1 MRSSFWVSSSLI
13 EVTGTPVRPELFDLD
28 RSVSGRSAAR
38 LELGLPEARQM
49 AWGDDGTLFV
59 GSFGAT
65 NVYAVKDEGGLA
77 SRFLHEQVQIVD
89 DVEDGPAWERRKEL
103 GLVQALIQTWKE
115 VLFNPNVSFLRMKTS
130 GGYAAPF
137 LFNLTM
143 VVIYAFF
150 TTIYQVLFSGV
161 FAAAAGAAHNGSNA
175 MNGLSVGLPPLLNLG
190 AMIVLIPLLVGFTF
204 VNAGITHLCLALFK
218 GTSRNYEATYRVI
231 CYSYSTWIFAL
242 VPCAGGLVSS
252 VWGVVSTIIGLSKV
266 HRTEGWRAA
275 VAVLLPVF
283 VCMGI
288 FIVVYIAI
296 IAAVVASS
304 TAKYCLGSGNS
315 WRRGC

>member
-1 MRSSFWVSSSLI
+1 MKIWINRAGQSLGTFTLEEVQRGLNQGQYVPTDLGWQEGMASWKPLAEFAGLQMPTQQGQATPLTPISPSSP
-13 EVTGTPVRPELFDLD
+13 EVPPL
-28 RSVSGRSAAR
+28 
-38 LELGLPEARQM
+38 LGEA
-49 AWGDDGTLFV
+49 TL
-59 GSFGAT
+59 AT
-65 NVYAVKDEGGLA
+65 VEG
-77 SRFLHEQVQIVD
+77 I
-89 DVEDGPAWERRKEL
+89 EDGPAWERRKEL
-103 GLVQALIQTWKE
+103 GLLKALTQTWKE
-115 VLFNPNVSFLRMKTS
+115 VLFNPNVSFPRMKTS

-150 TTIYQVLFSGV
+150 TTIYQLLISGV
-161 FAAAAGAAHNGSNA
+161 LAAAGASHSGSNSMSSLGVA
-175 MNGLSVGLPPLLNLG
+175 LPPLLNVG

-218 GTSRNYEATYRVI
+218 GTSKSYEATYRVL

-242 VPCAGGLVSS
+242 VPCAGGIVSS
-252 VWGVVSTIIGLSKV
+252 IWGVVSTIIGLSKV

-296 IAAVVASS
+296 IAAVVASVHHAN
-304 TAKYCLGSGNS
+304 T
-315 WRRGC
+315 

>member
-1 MRSSFWVSSSLI
+1 MKIWINRAGQSLGTFTLEEVQRGLNQGQYVPTDLGWQEGMATWKPLAEFAGLQMPSQQGQAAPLTPISPSSPEVPPLLGETTLATVESI
-13 EVTGTPVRPELFDLD
+13 E
-28 RSVSGRSAAR
+28 
-38 LELGLPEARQM
+38 
-49 AWGDDGTLFV
+49 DD
-59 GSFGAT
+59 
-65 NVYAVKDEGGLA
+65 
-77 SRFLHEQVQIVD
+77 
-89 DVEDGPAWERRKEL
+89 PAWERRKEL
-103 GLVQALIQTWKE
+103 GLLKALTQTWKE
-115 VLFNPNVSFLRMKTS
+115 VLFNPNVSFSRMKTS

-150 TTIYQVLFSGV
+150 TTIYQLLISGV
-161 FAAAAGAAHNGSNA
+161 LAAAGASHNGSNSMSSLGVA
-175 MNGLSVGLPPLLNLG
+175 LPPLLNVG
-190 AMIVLIPLLVGFTF
+190 AMVVLIPLLVGFTF

-218 GTSRNYEATYRVI
+218 GTSKSYEATYRVL

-242 VPCAGGLVSS
+242 VPCAGGIVSS
-252 VWGVVSTIIGLSKV
+252 IWGVVSTIIGLSKV

-296 IAAVVASS
+296 IAAVVASVHH
-304 TAKYCLGSGNS
+304 ANA
-315 WRRGC
+315 

>member
-1 MRSSFWVSSSLI
+1 MKIWINRAGQNLGTFTLEEVQRGLNQGQYVPTDLGWQEGMESWKPLAEFAELQMPMQEPEPAPPAPTFPSSPNL
-13 EVTGTPVRPELFDLD
+13 PPP
-28 RSVSGRSAAR
+28 
-38 LELGLPEARQM
+38 LGQT
-49 AWGDDGTLFV
+49 TL
-59 GSFGAT
+59 
-65 NVYAVKDEGGLA
+65 AV
-77 SRFLHEQVQIVD
+77 FD

-130 GGYAAPF
+130 GGYTAPF

-218 GTSRNYEATYRVI
+218 GTSRNYETTYRVI

-242 VPCAGGLVSS
+242 VPCAGGIVSS

-296 IAAVVASS
+296 IAAVVASVHH
-304 TAKYCLGSGNS
+304 ANA
-315 WRRGC
+315 

>member
-1 MRSSFWVSSSLI
+1 MKIWINRAGQNLGTFTLEEVQRGLDQGQYVPTDLGWQEGMESWKPLAEFAGLQMPIQQAEPAPPVPAFPSSPHI
-13 EVTGTPVRPELFDLD
+13 PPP
-28 RSVSGRSAAR
+28 
-38 LELGLPEARQM
+38 LGDAP
-49 AWGDDGTLFV
+49 
-59 GSFGAT
+59 
-65 NVYAVKDEGGLA
+65 LA
-77 SRFLHEQVQIVD
+77 IVD

-103 GLVQALIQTWKE
+103 GLVQALTQTWKE

-143 VVIYAFF
+143 MVIYAFF
-150 TTIYQVLFSGV
+150 TTIYQVLLSGV
-161 FAAAAGAAHNGSNA
+161 FAAAAGAAHNGSSSL
-175 MNGLSVGLPPLLNLG
+175 NGLSLSLPPLVNFG
-190 AMIVLIPLLVGFTF
+190 VMVVLVPIFVGFTF
-204 VNAGITHLCLALFK
+204 VNAGITHLCLSLFK

-231 CYSYSTWIFAL
+231 CYSYSAWIFAL

-283 VCMGI
+283 VCAGI

-296 IAAVVASS
+296 IAAVV
-304 TAKYCLGSGNS
+304 GSVHHANA
-315 WRRGC
+315 

>member
-1 MRSSFWVSSSLI
+1 MKIWINRAGQNLGTFTLEEVQRGLNQGQYVPTDLGWQEGMESWKPLAEFAGLQMPLQQAEAASLSPTFPSSPQVPPLLGMAALA
-13 EVTGTPVRPELFDLD
+13 TFD
-28 RSVSGRSAAR
+28 
-38 LELGLPEARQM
+38 
-49 AWGDDGTLFV
+49 
-59 GSFGAT
+59 GA
-65 NVYAVKDEGGLA
+65 
-77 SRFLHEQVQIVD
+77 
-89 DVEDGPAWERRKEL
+89 EDGPAWERRKEL
-103 GLVQALIQTWKE
+103 GLVKALTQTWKE

-143 VVIYAFF
+143 VILYAFF
-150 TTIYQVLFSGV
+150 TTIYQLLLSGA
-161 FAAAAGAAHNGSNA
+161 FAAAAAGSAHNGSSP
-175 MNGLSVGLPPLLNLG
+175 MSGLTAGLPPLLNIG
-190 AMIVLIPLLVGFTF
+190 AMVVLIPLLVGFTF
-204 VNAGITHLCLALFK
+204 VNAGITHLCLSLFK
-218 GTSRNYEATYRVI
+218 GTSKNYEATYRVL

-266 HRTEGWRAA
+266 HKTEGWRAA

-296 IAAVVASS
+296 IAAVVASVHHAS
-304 TAKYCLGSGNS
+304 A
-315 WRRGC
+315 